1 MLSLKVR
8 ENCFNVDFMI
18 EWELV
23 WHITMLIV
31 YNNNSNIDMCVTV
44 CTLCIVKM
52 PSWTPALWS
61 QTYPCVK
68 LEKPFSEA
76 R

>member
-52 PSWTPALWS
+52 PS
-61 QTYPCVK
+61 
-68 LEKPFSEA
+68 
-76 R
+76 